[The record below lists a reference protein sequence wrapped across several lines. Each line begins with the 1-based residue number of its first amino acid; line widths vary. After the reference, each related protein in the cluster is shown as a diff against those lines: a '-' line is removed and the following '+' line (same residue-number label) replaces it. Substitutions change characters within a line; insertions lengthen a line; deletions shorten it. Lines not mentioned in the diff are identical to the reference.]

1 MYDYDDYEEDV
12 LLVLRVLKYLHGVQT
27 REEFL
32 KTLNHCT
39 EAGMDELYELADTF
53 TWELFPAAVFDIDEE
68 WGATTMSFSHPNI
81 DCYLSLT
88 GRLDTTHGHR
98 LALRKRLEDIALYFC
113 MVTDSVTGV
122 QFSPMDESTYV
133 KLRFSPD
140 CCAIS
145 TGKTGAWRS
154 CAWNSKMKVIR
165 RRPDGSAR
173 KQRLYAGLLHPV
185 VPGTGFAHCGGEKG
199 RWGDILS
206 AD

>member
-68 WGATTMSFSHPNI
+68 WDATTMSFSHPNI

-88 GRLDTTHGHR
+88 GHTWAQACPSETPGGHR
-98 LALRKRLEDIALYFC
+98 AVFLHGDGLSDRSAVLPYGRIDLRKAAVLSGL
-113 MVTDSVTGV
+113 
-122 QFSPMDESTYV
+122 
-133 KLRFSPD
+133 LR
-140 CCAIS
+140 
-145 TGKTGAWRS
+145 
-154 CAWNSKMKVIR
+154 
-165 RRPDGSAR
+165 
-173 KQRLYAGLLHPV
+173 YAGLCQFHGGSAALSRPGKPAPGEA
-185 VPGTGFAHCGGEKG
+185 VPGTAK
-199 RWGDILS
+199 
-206 AD
+206 

>member
-68 WGATTMSFSHPNI
+68 WDATTMSFSHPNI

-113 MVTDSVTGV
+113 MVTD
-122 QFSPMDESTYV
+122 
-133 KLRFSPD
+133 
-140 CCAIS
+140 
-145 TGKTGAWRS
+145 
-154 CAWNSKMKVIR
+154 
-165 RRPDGSAR
+165 
-173 KQRLYAGLLHPV
+173 
-185 VPGTGFAHCGGEKG
+185 
-199 RWGDILS
+199 
-206 AD
+206 

>member
-68 WGATTMSFSHPNI
+68 WDATTMSFSHPNI

-98 LALRKRLEDIALYFC
+98 LALRKRLEDISDRSAVLPYGRI
-113 MVTDSVTGV
+113 D
-122 QFSPMDESTYV
+122 
-133 KLRFSPD
+133 LRKAAVLS
-140 CCAIS
+140 
-145 TGKTGAWRS
+145 GLLR
-154 CAWNSKMKVIR
+154 
-165 RRPDGSAR
+165 
-173 KQRLYAGLLHPV
+173 YAGLCQFHGGSAALSRPGKPAPGEA
-185 VPGTGFAHCGGEKG
+185 VPGTAK
-199 RWGDILS
+199 
-206 AD
+206 